1 MADKLRPGQ
10 EAPRSG
16 QYEQIGSRGAR
27 TGQEVTAVRGKPMP
41 PTPKAGMSYRLA
53 DATKH
58 KSGR

>member
-1 MADKLRPGQ
+1 MADELRPGQ

-16 QYEQIGSRGAR
+16 QYEQMGLRGAR
-27 TGQEVTAVRGKPMP
+27 TGQEDTSGRGDALPPKPRR
-41 PTPKAGMSYRLA
+41 GMSYELV